1 MGNRRVDNAYLPAG
15 YEPVGIKEHG
25 GIIYI
30 AAYNPITHRS
40 QIGSFPSPERN
51 MGTEYKDNGT
61 EFNLTDFISENNVI
75 TTNEGVKF
83 LKSDTLL
90 YPLTKDTSLHAGDKF
105 TVYSGDI
112 WSWGNN
118 GLLTNFGT
126 EDGNGAH
133 KYDKTPFNSYFTLS
147 LGVKNS

>member
-51 MGTEYKDNGT
+51 MGVEYKDNGT
-61 EFNLTDFISENNVI
+61 EFDLSYFIGNENIIKKEGIKYLKDDVI
-75 TTNEGVKF
+75 
-83 LKSDTLL
+83 LL
-90 YPLTKDTSLHAGDKF
+90 PLTNDTSLHAGDKF
-105 TVYSGDI
+105 TVYSEDV
-112 WSWGNN
+112 WSWGNK

-126 EDGNGAH
+126 EN
-133 KYDKTPFNSYFTLS
+133 
-147 LGVKNS
+147 LGIP

>member
-51 MGTEYKDNGT
+51 MGTEYTDNGT
-61 EFNLTDFISENNVI
+61 EFNFTDFINSNNLI
-75 TTNEGVKF
+75 TKDEINY
-83 LKSDTLL
+83 LKDDTLL
-90 YPLTKDTSLHAGDKF
+90 YPLTKNTSLHAGDKF

-112 WSWGNN
+112 WNSGD
-118 GLLTNFGT
+118 LITNFGSLS
-126 EDGNGAH
+126 
-133 KYDKTPFNSYFTLS
+133 KYNKVPFNSYFTLS
-147 LGVKNS
+147 LGILNS